1 MSRPKTT
8 SKIAPKSPAK
18 SSVLRCLDILKTLA
32 TADEDLS
39 LQRIASSVDLHTS
52 TTHRLITLLAGQGF
66 VEQKSDLRYRLG
78 VETFLL
84 GSGFL
89 RRFAIRRAAI
99 PFLMKISEATG
110 LTVNL
115 GVWNNHTVV
124 IIDCIPAPGMSHFYE
139 AGSLAPLHATGLG
152 KVLLAFRTRPD
163 LERIGPMHRY
173 TDRTIS
179 SVAKLK
185 EELARIRQDGYAMDD
200 EECIPGGRCVAA
212 PILMGDRD
220 PVAAVS
226 VTAPRGLIPD
236 ERSPE
241 LADLLKERCL
251 NISLQL
257 GFPSSE
263 DLPLE

>member
-1 MSRPKTT
+1 M
-8 SKIAPKSPAK
+8 
-18 SSVLRCLDILKTLA
+18 
-32 TADEDLS
+32 
-39 LQRIASSVDLHTS
+39 
-52 TTHRLITLLAGQGF
+52 
-66 VEQKSDLRYRLG
+66 
-78 VETFLL
+78 ETFLL

-115 GVWNNHTVV
+115 GIWNNHTVV

-152 KVLLAFRTRPD
+152 KVLLAFRKRPD

-173 TDRTIS
+173 TDRTIGS
-179 SVAKLK
+179 LAKLK
-185 EELARIRQDGYAMDD
+185 EELARIRQDGFAVDD

-212 PILMGDRD
+212 PILMGRGD
-220 PVAAVS
+220 PVTAVS

-236 ERSPE
+236 ERLPE
-241 LADLLKERCL
+241 LAELLKERCL

-257 GFPSSE
+257 GSARSE
-263 DLPLE
+263 EQAQE